1 MEKNSEN
8 FSVQK
13 AMKLANSDAGKQL
26 IAYLQRKNSPDL
38 NNAMQLAAKGDYDS
52 LKTALSSLLQSEEA
66 KGLLKQLE
74 D

>member
-26 IAYLQRKNSPDL
+26 IAYLQRKNNSDL
-38 NNAMQLAAKGDYDS
+38 SSAMQLAAEGDYSS
-52 LKTALSSLLQSEEA
+52 LKTTLSSMLQSEEA
-66 KGLLKQLE
+66 KALLKQLE
-74 D
+74 E

>member
-26 IAYLQRKNSPDL
+26 IAYLQRKNSPNL